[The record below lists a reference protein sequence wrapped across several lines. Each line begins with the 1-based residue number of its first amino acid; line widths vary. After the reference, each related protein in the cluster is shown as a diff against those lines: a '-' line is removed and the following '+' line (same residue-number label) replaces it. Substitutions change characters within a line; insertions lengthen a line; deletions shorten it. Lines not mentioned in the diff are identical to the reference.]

1 MPKGVVLGLVTVVS
15 RYKKL
20 KDMVEKL
27 MRLTLKDVE
36 EEGLKVE
43 VTGLLL
49 KVREKLDGGR
59 NKSNHRR

>member
-15 RYKKL
+15 KYKKL

-27 MRLTLKDVE
+27 MRLTLKDIE

-49 KVREKLDGGR
+49 RVREKLNGGR
-59 NKSNHRR
+59 NKASHRR